1 MSCFVLFLALC
12 VAIWFTG
19 GHALA
24 VPVYLGVN
32 ISESNALYTSP
43 VSVLTL
49 RIDIALPRTA
59 CAVSPTSVRRS
70 DAQPIAGTRPGPL
83 TGIFATVATQR
94 NNLTHTEVVSDS
106 DVCSGFNGIGDM
118 TFVYIQFGR
127 ALRADDV
134 LVIVDTRPA
143 DDIAARSDMSVRIER
158 LSDNQTIGSPV
169 RIQAGSEMWS
179 AHLGSLSCRATVNRF
194 AADSELTFLNIR

>member
-1 MSCFVLFLALC
+1 MSRFVLFLALC

-32 ISESNALYTSP
+32 SSASNAPYTSP

-49 RIDIALPRTA
+49 RINATLPRT
-59 CAVSPTSVRRS
+59 CAVSPTSVTRS
-70 DAQPIAGTRPGPL
+70 DAQPNTGTSPGPL

-94 NNLTHTEVVSDS
+94 DNLTHTEVMSDN
-106 DVCSGFNGIGDM
+106 DVCSGFNAIGN
-118 TFVYIQFGR
+118 TTSIYIQFGR

-134 LVIVDTRPA
+134 LVIVDTRPV
-143 DDIAARSDMSVRIER
+143 DDMAARSDMSVRIER
-158 LSDNQTIGSPV
+158 LSDNQAIGKSV
-169 RIQAGSEMWS
+169 RILDDSEMWS
-179 AHLGSLSCRATVNRF
+179 AHLGSLSCRATINRF

>member
-1 MSCFVLFLALC
+1 MSCLLLALC
-12 VAIWFTG
+12 VALWFIA
-19 GHALA
+19 GHAVA
-24 VPVYLGVN
+24 VPVQLGFN
-32 ISESNALYTSP
+32 SSASTAPYTSP

-49 RIDIALPRTA
+49 RINTTLPRT

-83 TGIFATVATQR
+83 TGIFATAATQR
-94 NNLTHTEVVSDS
+94 NNLTHTEVMSDN

-118 TFVYIQFGR
+118 TSIYIQFGR

-134 LVIVDTRPA
+134 LVIVDTRPV
-143 DDIAARSDMSVRIER
+143 DDMAARSDMSVRIER
-158 LSDNQTIGSPV
+158 LSDNQTIGSSV
-169 RIQAGSEMWS
+169 RILDDSEMWS
-179 AHLGSLSCRATVNRF
+179 ANLGSLSCSATINRF